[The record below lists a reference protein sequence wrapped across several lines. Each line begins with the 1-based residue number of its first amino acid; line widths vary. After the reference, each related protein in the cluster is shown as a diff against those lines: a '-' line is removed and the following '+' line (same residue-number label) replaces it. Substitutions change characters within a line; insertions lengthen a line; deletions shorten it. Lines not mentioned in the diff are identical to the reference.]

1 MLKMSGRRRK
11 GRPLGR
17 FMDGVRE
24 DMQRVGVRGGNL
36 RDKVRWRKMI

>member
-17 FMDGVRE
+17 FMDGVR
-24 DMQRVGVRGGNL
+24 GGNL